1 MSLEKILVVIPT
13 YNESENIEKLIQELK
28 SLEHHI
34 MIVDDNSPDGTSEIV
49 ENLKEKNNNLY
60 LIKRESKL
68 GLGSAYRDGFKAAMN
83 MGYEFFVEMDAD
95 FSHQTIDLVEMIKNI
110 DKADVII
117 GSRYIEGGGIKGWNY
132 KRRLLS
138 KLANLFTQILFGYH
152 IKDSTSG
159 FRIYNRESLEKI
171 NFQKTKSDGYSFQ
184 IEMTYR
190 ANKKNLK
197 ILEIPITFYERRE
210 GESKMTGQ
218 IINEAIISLFKL
230 RFGKI
235 D

>member
-1 MSLEKILVVIPT
+1 VSLEKILVVIPT

-95 FSHQTIDLVEMIKNI
+95 FSHQTIDLEEMIKNI

>member
-1 MSLEKILVVIPT
+1 VILEKILVVIPT
-13 YNESENIEKLIQELK
+13 YNESENIEKLIQELS

>member
-1 MSLEKILVVIPT
+1 MSLEKILIIIPT

-95 FSHQTIDLVEMIKNI
+95 FSHQTIDLEEMIKNI

>member
-1 MSLEKILVVIPT
+1 MILEKILVVIPT
-13 YNESENIEKLIQELK
+13 YNESENIEKLIQELS

-117 GSRYIEGGGIKGWNY
+117 GSRYIEGGGITGWNY

-197 ILEIPITFYERRE
+197 ILEIPITFYERRK

>member
-1 MSLEKILVVIPT
+1 VSLEKILVVIPT
-13 YNESENIEKLIQELK
+13 YNESENIEKLIQELN

-117 GSRYIEGGGIKGWNY
+117 GSRYIEGGGITGWNY

-197 ILEIPITFYERRE
+197 ILEIPITFYERRK

-218 IINEAIISLFKL
+218 IIYEAIISLFKL

>member
-235 D
+235 Y

>member
-210 GESKMTGQ
+210 GKSKMTGR
-218 IINEAIISLFKL
+218 IINEAIISLFIL
-230 RFGKI
+230 RFRKV

>member
-60 LIKRESKL
+60 LIKRKSKL

>member
-13 YNESENIEKLIQELK
+13 YNESENIEKIIKELK

>member
-95 FSHQTIDLVEMIKNI
+95 FSHQTIDLEEMIKNI

>member
-1 MSLEKILVVIPT
+1 
-13 YNESENIEKLIQELK
+13 
-28 SLEHHI
+28 
-34 MIVDDNSPDGTSEIV
+34 
-49 ENLKEKNNNLY
+49 
-60 LIKRESKL
+60 
-68 GLGSAYRDGFKAAMN
+68 MN

-159 FRIYNRESLEKI
+159 FR
-171 NFQKTKSDGYSFQ
+171 NFCGSSENQQSDPSF
-184 IEMTYR
+184 
-190 ANKKNLK
+190 
-197 ILEIPITFYERRE
+197 
-210 GESKMTGQ
+210 S
-218 IINEAIISLFKL
+218 
-230 RFGKI
+230 
-235 D
+235 

>member
-1 MSLEKILVVIPT
+1 VSLEKILVVIPT

-34 MIVDDNSPDGTSEIV
+34 LIVDDNSPDGTSKIV
-49 ENLKEKNNNLY
+49 ENLIEKNNNLY

-95 FSHQTIDLVEMIKNI
+95 FSHQTIDLQEMIKNI

-117 GSRYIEGGGIKGWNY
+117 GSRYIEGGRIKGWNF

-138 KLANLFTQILFGYH
+138 KSANLFTQILFGYH

-159 FRIYNRESLEKI
+159 FRVYSRESLEKI

-210 GESKMTGQ
+210 GKSKMTGR
-218 IINEAIISLFKL
+218 IINEAIISLFIL
-230 RFGKI
+230 RFRKV

>member
-210 GESKMTGQ
+210 GESKMTGK

>member
-1 MSLEKILVVIPT
+1 MSLEKILVIIPT

-34 MIVDDNSPDGTSEIV
+34 MIVDDNSPDGTSKIV

-60 LIKRESKL
+60 LIKRDSKL

-117 GSRYIEGGGIKGWNY
+117 GSRYIEGGGIKGWNF

-138 KLANLFTQILFGYH
+138 RSANLFTQSLFGYH

-159 FRIYNRESLEKI
+159 FRIYSRE
-171 NFQKTKSDGYSFQ
+171 
-184 IEMTYR
+184 
-190 ANKKNLK
+190 
-197 ILEIPITFYERRE
+197 
-210 GESKMTGQ
+210 
-218 IINEAIISLFKL
+218 
-230 RFGKI
+230 
-235 D
+235 

>member
-197 ILEIPITFYERRE
+197 ILEIPITFYERRK

>member
-1 MSLEKILVVIPT
+1 VILEKILVVIPT
-13 YNESENIEKLIQELK
+13 YNESENIEKLIQELS

-117 GSRYIEGGGIKGWNY
+117 GSRYIEGGGITGWNY

-138 KLANLFTQILFGYH
+138 KLANLYTQILFGYH

-197 ILEIPITFYERRE
+197 ILEIPITFYERRK

>member
-1 MSLEKILVVIPT
+1 VILEKILVVIPT
-13 YNESENIEKLIQELK
+13 YNESENIEKLIQELN

-117 GSRYIEGGGIKGWNY
+117 GSRYIEGGGITGWNY

-197 ILEIPITFYERRE
+197 ILEIPITFYERRK

-218 IINEAIISLFKL
+218 IIYEAIISLFKL

>member
-1 MSLEKILVVIPT
+1 VILEKILVVIPT
-13 YNESENIEKLIQELK
+13 YNESENIEKLIQELS

-117 GSRYIEGGGIKGWNY
+117 GSRYIEGGGITGWNY

-197 ILEIPITFYERRE
+197 ILEIPITFYERRK

-218 IINEAIISLFKL
+218 IIYEAIISLFKL

>member
-1 MSLEKILVVIPT
+1 MILEKILVVIPT
-13 YNESENIEKLIQELK
+13 YNESENIEKLIQELN

-34 MIVDDNSPDGTSEIV
+34 MIVDDNSPAGTSEIV

-117 GSRYIEGGGIKGWNY
+117 GSRYIEGGGITGWNY

-197 ILEIPITFYERRE
+197 ILEIPITFYERRK

-218 IINEAIISLFKL
+218 IIYEAIISLFKL

>member
-1 MSLEKILVVIPT
+1 MILEKILVVIPT
-13 YNESENIEKLIQELK
+13 YNESENIEKLIQELS

-117 GSRYIEGGGIKGWNY
+117 GSRYIEGGGITGWNY

>member
-1 MSLEKILVVIPT
+1 MSLEKILIIIPT

>member
-1 MSLEKILVVIPT
+1 MSLEKILIVIPT
-13 YNESENIEKLIQELK
+13 YNESENIEKLIQELN

-138 KLANLFTQILFGYH
+138 KLANLYTQILFGYH

-197 ILEIPITFYERRE
+197 ILEIPITFYERRK

>member
-1 MSLEKILVVIPT
+1 VILEKILVVIPT
-13 YNESENIEKLIQELK
+13 YNESENIEKLIQELS

-117 GSRYIEGGGIKGWNY
+117 GSRYIEGGGITGWNY

>member
-1 MSLEKILVVIPT
+1 VILEKILVVIPT
-13 YNESENIEKLIQELK
+13 YNESENIEKLIQELS

-117 GSRYIEGGGIKGWNY
+117 GSRYIEGGGITGWNY

-197 ILEIPITFYERRE
+197 ILEIPITFYERRK

>member
-13 YNESENIEKLIQELK
+13 YNESENIEKLIQELN

-197 ILEIPITFYERRE
+197 ILEIPITFYERRK

>member
-1 MSLEKILVVIPT
+1 VILEKILVVIPT
-13 YNESENIEKLIQELK
+13 YNESENIEKLIQELS

-117 GSRYIEGGGIKGWNY
+117 GSRYIEGGGITGWNY

-138 KLANLFTQILFGYH
+138 KLANLYTQILFGYH

-197 ILEIPITFYERRE
+197 ILEIPITFYERRK

-218 IINEAIISLFKL
+218 IIYEAIISLFKL

>member
-1 MSLEKILVVIPT
+1 VSLEKILVVIPT

>member
-1 MSLEKILVVIPT
+1 VSLEKILVVIPT

-95 FSHQTIDLVEMIKNI
+95 FSHQTMDLVEMIKNI

>member
-1 MSLEKILVVIPT
+1 MILEKILVVIPT
-13 YNESENIEKLIQELK
+13 YNESENIEKLIQELS

-117 GSRYIEGGGIKGWNY
+117 GSRYIEGGGITGWNY

-197 ILEIPITFYERRE
+197 ILEIPITFYERRK

-218 IINEAIISLFKL
+218 IIYEAIISLFKL

>member
-28 SLEHHI
+28 ILEHHI